1 MGFIAILIGASRPIV
16 SERPGY
22 PPPYLSMGN
31 SIYESRARKVF
42 DYNQFRIKILT
53 GVRGAGKTYPVH
65 EHILNKYFK
74 KGEYFVLVRETQE
87 EVDNMLAGA
96 FWDSYL
102 LDDKKYKGHQYT
114 TMGNKVIID
123 GIIVGYAVALSTYGK
138 FRGAV
143 SPVGQR
149 AVKSRREQ
157 ELEEQIEEME
167 EFVKNNIEKTTT
179 AFFDEFIPLT
189 PKMSDDKRYHGFLH
203 FLETVFRFRRNCMV
217 ILCGNI
223 TKPYDIFLENFNFK
237 QPLDISYGIKKS
249 YTIYKPN
256 YPIKPLAVW
265 CHIKPNPKWLAA
277 REESIVGMITR
288 GKEEDMF
295 STGNAY
301 VNTDVRYITGKPDK
315 RKAMYNL
322 SDGERRV
329 TFWKSLERNKYYITE
344 PTRNNYTT
352 YVFDIKLC
360 RTGNR
365 LILKS
370 LETAI
375 VEIFESGLIEFENA
389 KVFDTFVNI
398 LPTKRSKK

>member
-1 MGFIAILIGASRPIV
+1 MSKNT
-16 SERPGY
+16 
-22 PPPYLSMGN
+22 LSN
-31 SIYESRARKVF
+31 EIFKTDARKVF
-42 DYNQFRIKILT
+42 DYNQFKVKVLT

-65 EHILNKYFK
+65 EYLLNRYLNH
-74 KGEYFVLVRETQE
+74 GEFFVLVRETQE
-87 EVDNMLAGA
+87 EVDNMMMGA

-102 LDDKKYKGHQYT
+102 LDNPKYKKHDFSTY
-114 TMGNKVIID
+114 GNKVVID

-143 SPVGQR
+143 SPVGMR
-149 AVKSRREQ
+149 VTNRRTKRDE
-157 ELEEQIEEME
+157 ELEAQIEDME
-167 EFVKNNIEKTTT
+167 NFVANNIEKTTT

-203 FLETVFRFRRNCMV
+203 FLETVFRFRRSCTV

-223 TKPYDIFLENFNFK
+223 TKPYDIFLENFNFH
-237 QPLDISYGIKKS
+237 QPLDTSYGIKKS
-249 YTIYKPN
+249 YTLYKPN
-256 YPIKPLAVW
+256 FPIKPLAVW
-265 CHIKPNPKWLAA
+265 CHIRPNSKWQNE
-277 REESIVGMITR
+277 RENSIVGMITR

-301 VNTDVRYITGKPDK
+301 VNTDVRYIMGKADN
-315 RKAMYNL
+315 RKALYNF
-322 SDGERRV
+322 SDGERKV
-329 TFWKSLERNKYYITE
+329 TFWKSLEREKYYITE

-360 RTGNR
+360 RPSNR
-365 LILKS
+365 LILDGLKN
-370 LETAI
+370 AI
-375 VEIFESGLIEFENA
+375 IDAFEQGLIEFENA

>member
-31 SIYESRARKVF
+31 SIYESQARKVF

-237 QPLDISYGIKKS
+237 QPPQFL
-249 YTIYKPN
+249 
-256 YPIKPLAVW
+256 
-265 CHIKPNPKWLAA
+265 
-277 REESIVGMITR
+277 RE
-288 GKEEDMF
+288 
-295 STGNAY
+295 TG
-301 VNTDVRYITGKPDK
+301 
-315 RKAMYNL
+315 
-322 SDGERRV
+322 
-329 TFWKSLERNKYYITE
+329 
-344 PTRNNYTT
+344 
-352 YVFDIKLC
+352 
-360 RTGNR
+360 
-365 LILKS
+365 
-370 LETAI
+370 
-375 VEIFESGLIEFENA
+375 
-389 KVFDTFVNI
+389 
-398 LPTKRSKK
+398 